1 MAIAEAYRKKKVET
15 NKGVHI
21 HVIKRGNFMKTAKA
35 EMSKLNTSKPTI
47 IIMYLYFTALSCYRI
62 MNNPTQ
68 YSVNYCL
75 VKIIFTSKMFT
86 MLMFEIIDIVLMLL
100 YTYQCFV

>member
-15 NKGVHI
+15 NKDVHI
-21 HVIKRGNFMKTAKA
+21 HVNKRGNFMKSAKA

-47 IIMYLYFTALSCYRI
+47 IIMYLYFAALSCYRI

-68 YSVNYCL
+68 LTTVWSRLFLPVRC
-75 VKIIFTSKMFT
+75 SP
-86 MLMFEIIDIVLMLL
+86 
-100 YTYQCFV
+100 C